1 MSTRS
6 CEKSPLKRA
15 ASFAYKTVSAFT
27 GGPFEGL
34 EDDSESESDADEDDE
49 DVLPVAS
56 ICSHSGGEGRKRSVF
71 ELRCGASTA
80 TSLWKW

>member
-1 MSTRS
+1 
-6 CEKSPLKRA
+6 
-15 ASFAYKTVSAFT
+15 VSAFT